1 MGSRGIEVIVS
12 GAPGNNDDGS
22 SGPAP
27 FAVQVVPWPD
37 ADPDQA
43 VVAVAGDVDMHTEG
57 LLRNELA
64 RLSERPG
71 RRLVLDFSGVEFM
84 ASAGVAVLLE
94 VSAQLDAAGGSL
106 TLACVHPMVA
116 RVLSLTAADELVPIR
131 PTIDEALAR

>member
-12 GAPGNNDDGS
+12 GAPGSNDDGS

-27 FAVQVVPWPD
+27 FTVQVVPWAD
-37 ADPDQA
+37 ADPDQT

-57 LLRNELA
+57 LLRDELL
-64 RLSERPG
+64 RLSEPPG

-94 VSAQLDAAGGSL
+94 VSAQLDAANGSL
-106 TLACVHPMVA
+106 TLACVLPMVA
-116 RVLSLTAADELVPIR
+116 RVMVLTAADELVPVL

>member
-1 MGSRGIEVIVS
+1 MS
-12 GAPGNNDDGS
+12 GAPGNNDGS
-22 SGPAP
+22 PGQPP
-27 FAVQVVPWPD
+27 FTVQVVPWAD

-43 VVAVAGDVDMHTEG
+43 VVAVTGDVDMHTEA
-57 LLRNELA
+57 LLRNELI
-64 RLSERPG
+64 RLSEPSG

-106 TLACVHPMVA
+106 TLACDHPMVA
-116 RVLSLTAADELVPIR
+116 RVLSLTAADELVPVR

>member
-27 FAVQVVPWPD
+27 FTVRAVPWAD
-37 ADPDQA
+37 ADPDQT
-43 VVAVAGDVDMHTEG
+43 VVAVAGEVDMHTEG
-57 LLRNELA
+57 QLRDELF
-64 RLSERPG
+64 RLSEPPG

-94 VSAQLDAAGGSL
+94 VSAQLDATGGSL
-106 TLACVHPMVA
+106 TLAGVLPMVA
-116 RVLSLTAADELVPIR
+116 RVLTLTAADELVPVL

>member
-27 FAVQVVPWPD
+27 FTVRAD
-37 ADPDQA
+37 ADPDQT
-43 VVAVAGDVDMHTEG
+43 VVAVAGEVDMHTEG
-57 LLRNELA
+57 QLRDELF
-64 RLSERPG
+64 RLSEPPG

-94 VSAQLDAAGGSL
+94 VSAQLDATGGSL
-106 TLACVHPMVA
+106 TLAGVLPMVA
-116 RVLSLTAADELVPIR
+116 RVLTLTAADELVPVL